1 MSALSLK
8 NNRQL
13 SLSATSAQEKNF
25 GLSEPE
31 FKKLLACLQ
40 DGDQRLFE
48 KVFFVHFEDCMSYLK
63 RKDRASHE
71 DAYDATMDAYLHFR
85 SLLVAKKI
93 NYGNLR
99 YLLTRMAR
107 QHFQR
112 RQKRGQ
118 IFTELPDF
126 AGDLGEEEADISTED
141 YDLLSRAFQS
151 LGSDCRE
158 LLKAFYY
165 ARRSLKE
172 IAHEEARGAPAVRKQ
187 KSRCIATLKRYFNQL
202 S

>member
-1 MSALSLK
+1 MSAVSIK
-8 NNRQL
+8 KNRQL
-13 SLSATSAQEKNF
+13 SLSATSALDKNF
-25 GLSEPE
+25 GLSESA
-31 FKKLLACLQ
+31 FKSLLSSLRE
-40 DGDQRLFE
+40 GDQRLFE
-48 KVFFVHFEDCMSYLK
+48 RVFFVHFEDCMNYLK

-85 SLLVAKKI
+85 TLLLAGKVS
-93 NYGNLR
+93 YGNLR
-99 YLLTRMAR
+99 YLLTKMAR

-112 RQKRGQ
+112 RKKRGQ
-118 IFTELPDF
+118 LFTEMPDY
-126 AGDLGEEEADISTED
+126 ASELKEEDVDISKED
-141 YDLLSRAFQS
+141 YDLLSRAFKS
-151 LGSDCRE
+151 IGSECRE

-172 IAHEEARGAPAVRKQ
+172 IALEENRGAPAVRKQ

>member
-1 MSALSLK
+1 MSAVSIK
-8 NNRQL
+8 KIRQL
-13 SLSATSAQEKNF
+13 SLSDTPVQDKNF

-31 FKKLLACLQ
+31 FKKLLGSLGE
-40 DGDQRLFE
+40 GDHRLFE
-48 KVFFVHFEDCMSYLK
+48 KVFLVHFEDCMNYLK
-63 RKDRASHE
+63 RKDRAGHE

-85 SLLVAKKI
+85 TLLLAGKV

-99 YLLTRMAR
+99 YLLTKMAR

-118 IFTELPDF
+118 LFTEMPDF
-126 AGDLGEEEADISTED
+126 AHELKEEEVNISTED
-141 YDLLSRAFQS
+141 YDLLSRAFKS
-151 LGSDCRE
+151 LGSECRE

-172 IAHEEARGAPAVRKQ
+172 IALDADRGAPAVRKQ